1 VVEVIGWIGISAAVL
16 TFLALTIRVAINI
29 WYTKTVELN
38 DKENVTKLLDAIIIG
53 ISIIVMA
60 VPEGLPMAVSI
71 SIAYSVKDLQT
82 MGNLV
87 RKPDATETMGGCHYI
102 CTDKTGTLTT
112 NVMTVKEV
120 WLAGEKIK
128 GSSLSDYS
136 TNPNAEVAL

>member
-1 VVEVIGWIGISAAVL
+1 VVQVIGWIGISAAIL
-16 TFLALTIRVAINI
+16 TFLALLIRVAIRI
-29 WYTKTVELN
+29 WVTEEILFN
-38 DKENVTKLLDAIIIG
+38 DKENVAKLLDAIIIG

-120 WLAGEKIK
+120 WLAGQKIK